1 MYRRQERAIERS
13 RRALVEA
20 NGCMTPVAMEWITLH
35 DLFASDMDA
44 AWSRESDRAYRTIA
58 NRLLTYKQRTRL
70 EKYEHRGLSRDM
82 AWGKLGISPE
92 QRELMPPLYLDAL
105 QKTHPAWSASTAIS
119 EGTHARLDAVLLNL
133 PDTIHEADSLVTNI
147 VALRSELDGMEKK
160 YRDAERQVTWLN
172 ANLQATK
179 DAAEQIRLRKAIA
192 DQRADAE
199 QYKIAATAQ
208 QRRMSEFVWRD
219 QELMQLRDA
228 VEKQKTFLKAFHEAH
243 IGVIRSVAALRGRT
257 AAGSTGPYAQS
268 RAAVMAAIRLARENR
283 DAFSDEVRTRLN
295 RIEWR
300 TE

>member
-1 MYRRQERAIERS
+1 MLPIY
-13 RRALVEA
+13 
-20 NGCMTPVAMEWITLH
+20 
-35 DLFASDMDA
+35 
-44 AWSRESDRAYRTIA
+44 
-58 NRLLTYKQRTRL
+58 L
-70 EKYEHRGLSRDM
+70 E
-82 AWGKLGISPE
+82 
-92 QRELMPPLYLDAL
+92 AL
-105 QKTHPAWSASTAIS
+105 QKAHPAWSASRAVS
-119 EGTHARLDAVLLNL
+119 GAVHARLDAVLLSL
-133 PDTIHEADSLVTNI
+133 RDFIHEADSVVTDI
-147 VALRSELDGMEKK
+147 VELQSELEGMEKK
-160 YRDAERQVTWLN
+160 YRGAEREVTWLS

-192 DQRADAE
+192 DRRADAE

-295 RIEWR
+295 RVVWR
-300 TE
+300 AE